1 MCTQKPE
8 PRAVEVIEICAVP
21 VPPLGLMD
29 PGEILHAAPAG
40 APEQESVTGWL
51 NPPVAE
57 TLTLLLAL
65 WPAAMVTVDPLGRDS
80 EKSEA
85 GGGGGAPP
93 RDACR

>member
-51 NPPVAE
+51 NPPLAA
-57 TLTLLLAL
+57 TLTLLLTL
-65 WPAAMVTVDPLGRDS
+65 CPAAIVTVDPLGRDS